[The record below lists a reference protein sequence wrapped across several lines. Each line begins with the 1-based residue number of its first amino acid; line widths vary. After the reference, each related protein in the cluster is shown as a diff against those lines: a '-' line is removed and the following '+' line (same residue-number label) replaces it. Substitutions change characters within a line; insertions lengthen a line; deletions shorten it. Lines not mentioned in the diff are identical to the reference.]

1 MWLNAWF
8 RQGTEDKEENERFA
22 GPLLFSGT
30 KKYVP
35 FIQPKHL
42 NMKKLV
48 IGALVGGLLVF
59 IWQTLS
65 WTILM
70 RHAAEYQKAPGQDA
84 ILQAL
89 NGNLTAEGQ
98 YILPGL
104 DASASM
110 AEHEKAMDD
119 MKGKPWAV
127 VAYHKSYDTNMGANI
142 IRNLLVDLIAVF
154 LVCWV
159 LLKNTTST
167 FGTTFFSTLCF
178 GLVGYLFIP
187 YSMVIWYKTPGG
199 VSNLIDSIIA
209 WGLCGLWLGWWLN
222 RRK

>member
-1 MWLNAWF
+1 
-8 RQGTEDKEENERFA
+8 
-22 GPLLFSGT
+22 
-30 KKYVP
+30 
-35 FIQPKHL
+35 
-42 NMKKLV
+42 MKKLV

-65 WTILM
+65 WTVLM
-70 RHAAEYQKAPGQDA
+70 RHASEYQKAPGQEA

-89 NGNLTAEGQ
+89 NSNLTADGQ
-98 YILPGL
+98 YVLPGMDA
-104 DASASM
+104 DASM
-110 AEHEKAMDD
+110 EEQQKAMDD

-127 VAYHKSYDTNMGANI
+127 VTYHKSYDTNMGTNI
-142 IRNLLVDLIAVF
+142 VRNLLVDLIAVF

-159 LLKNTTST
+159 LLKNANST
-167 FGTTFFSTLCF
+167 FSATFLSTLIF

-199 VSNLIDSIIA
+199 VSNLIDTLIA

-222 RRK
+222 RKK